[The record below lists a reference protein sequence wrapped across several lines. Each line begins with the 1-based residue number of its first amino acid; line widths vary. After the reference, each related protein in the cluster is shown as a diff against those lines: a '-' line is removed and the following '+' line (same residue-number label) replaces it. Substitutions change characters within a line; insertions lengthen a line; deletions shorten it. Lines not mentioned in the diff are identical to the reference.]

1 MKIGE
6 RVYRMNRYGV
16 KPMKQYRAFS
26 GVFLILMVILFCH
39 CDKEPEVV
47 PDHLKCRIDGV
58 SWDASQSLTG
68 ELNGGLIIL
77 NGVSGKGDTL
87 RMLIQDQ
94 QPGTYPIKNISNITL
109 LKTGGK
115 TYLPL
120 NSADGFL
127 TITSHLQEDAVI
139 EGSFYLTVDGG
150 QGDWKEI
157 SEGKFKVSY

>member
-1 MKIGE
+1 
-6 RVYRMNRYGV
+6 
-16 KPMKQYRAFS
+16 MKQNKSYV
-26 GVFLILMVILFCH
+26 GILFVFIALLFSH
-39 CDKEPEVV
+39 CDKEPEVE
-47 PDHLKCRIDGV
+47 PDHFRCRIDGV
-58 SWDASQSLTG
+58 TWDAGNSLTG
-68 ELNGGLIIL
+68 EVNEGLIIL

-94 QPGTYPIKNISNITL
+94 LPGTYPIKNISNITI

-127 TITSHLQEDAVI
+127 TITRHSQEDALI
-139 EGSFYLTVDGG
+139 EGSFYLTVDAG

-157 SEGKFKVSY
+157 TDGKFKVTY